1 MFVYQFMRPK
11 VNSFINTT
19 RWQAMPFSWG
29 GSQEPLTFI
38 GRGPGVDVKSPDD
51 IGVGVLSK
59 CQDEQVISEHWGR
72 KEKGVSVRVILTNQR
87 INIRRSNLCCCNK
100 IITQDSLESWKLD
113 DVTSVTAEQSFPLW
127 WILATVYAVIVAIV
141 AVIRDGDEELKKD
154 KDFEL
159 VMTILYVTAGIFFL
173 LASKMTGGIGYC
185 RKAYVTVYF
194 KSPMYQPFF
203 FLGAATFIE
212 MPKGV
217 AQGTADGIAQSIIA
231 AKDAKLAR
239 DLSTKLV

>member
-1 MFVYQFMRPK
+1 M
-11 VNSFINTT
+11 
-19 RWQAMPFSWG
+19 
-29 GSQEPLTFI
+29 
-38 GRGPGVDVKSPDD
+38 
-51 IGVGVLSK
+51 
-59 CQDEQVISEHWGR
+59 
-72 KEKGVSVRVILTNQR
+72 
-87 INIRRSNLCCCNK
+87 
-100 IITQDSLESWKLD
+100 ESWKLD

-203 FLGAATFIE
+203 FLVLLLSLKCE
-212 MPKGV
+212 GV
-217 AQGTADGIAQSIIA
+217 AQGTADGMPNQSSLP
-231 AKDAKLAR
+231 K
-239 DLSTKLV
+239 TQNFT